1 MSAAKY
7 KQRIM
12 ELFQKLSIDSK
23 ELGIQLES
31 DIKLESEAK
40 LADGTMIYSSAS
52 EWSVG
57 SDVFTK
63 DAEGNAVPAPAGE
76 YQLEDG
82 SMLIVDDKGLVAEIK
97 TPDMEEEMS
106 KEDMF
111 AMVSS
116 LADRISALEQE
127 RTSLVE
133 ELSAEKKKNE
143 KISGD
148 LTAMRTELSSLKKA
162 PAVSSVKDRSQVKL
176 SSSAAPAEKSFSEMS
191 LRERIQY
198 NFKNK

>member
-7 KQRIM
+7 KQRIK
-12 ELFQKLSIDSK
+12 ELFQKLSVDSK

-40 LADGTMIYSSAS
+40 LADGSMIYSSAS
-52 EWSVG
+52 EWAVG

-76 YQLEDG
+76 YQLENG
-82 SMLIVDDKGLVAEIK
+82 SMVIVDDNGLVAEIK

-111 AMVSS
+111 AIVTS

-127 RTSLVE
+127 RTALVE

-148 LTAMRTELSSLKKA
+148 LTSMRTELSSLKKA
-162 PAVSSVKDRSQVKL
+162 PAASSVKDRSQVKL
-176 SSSAAPAEKSFSEMS
+176 SSSAAPAEKSFSEMN
-191 LRERIQY
+191 LRERIEY